1 MRPTLMAKP
10 VDIYKF
16 EDDGSIRWIGT
27 AESLEDAKLTV
38 KILAK
43 SSPGDYLIFSPE
55 TGDKTVVKLK
65 QCA

>member
-1 MRPTLMAKP
+1 MAKP

-27 AESLEDAKLTV
+27 AESLEDVKLTV

-43 SSPGDYLIFSPE
+43 STPGD
-55 TGDKTVVKLK
+55 
-65 QCA
+65 